1 MSITFISQQ
10 RRCGVPHARGRLQ
23 RQRGVILIITL
34 IILVAMTLASIAM
47 IRSVDTATLIAGNV
61 SFKQSAANSGDTGI
75 EAAIDWLWANP
86 DNLNASQPTVGYYAV
101 SGDQA
106 DLTGNKTPEREDDNL
121 EWIAAGESRKLGKD
135 AAGND
140 ISYVIHRLC
149 TNEGPLDGGTCT
161 TDQSEMD
168 GATLGS
174 ERSGLCYCPA
184 DWPEVANRGY
194 YRITVRVQGP
204 KDSVGFVQA
213 VISR

>member
-10 RRCGVPHARGRLQ
+10 RRRGAPYPAGRLQ

-61 SFKQSAANSGDTGI
+61 AFKQSASNSGDSGI
-75 EAAIDWLWANP
+75 ESAITWLGENRASLTASNPAA
-86 DNLNASQPTVGYYAV
+86 GYYAV
-101 SGDQA
+101 NGDQA
-106 DLTGNKTPEREDDNL
+106 DLTGNKTPEKAEDNL
-121 EWIAAGESRKLGKD
+121 EWIGDGESRKLGKD

-140 ISYVIHRLC
+140 IAYVIHRLC

-161 TDQSEMD
+161 TDQTEKGGNSK
-168 GATLGS
+168 GS
-174 ERSGLCYCPA
+174 ERQALCYCPA
-184 DWPEVANRGY
+184 DWPQIANRGY
-194 YRITVRVQGP
+194 YRITVRVHGP
-204 KDSVGFVQA
+204 KDSVSFVQA